1 MSLIV
6 TISGSPS
13 AGSRTQ
19 ALAARVR
26 GALAASDFEV
36 AEINVRDL
44 PPDELIQGRAH
55 GEPLRQALAL
65 VERAQGV
72 VVLTPVYK
80 ASYTG
85 VLKTFLDLLPQFG
98 LAGKVVLPL
107 VTGGTIAHVLS
118 IDYALRPVLHALGA
132 QHVVGGLFILDK
144 LLEPRA
150 DGDGFAVN
158 QEIAGRLDAV
168 VADFVASLR
177 GRAAVV
183 AASTARLDGP
193 GAQLASV

>member
-1 MSLIV
+1 MALIV

-26 GALAASDFEV
+26 GSLAASDFEV

-44 PPDELIQGRAH
+44 PPDELIQGRVNS
-55 GEPLRQALAL
+55 EPLRQALAL
-65 VERAQGV
+65 IERAHGV

-107 VTGGTIAHVLS
+107 ATGGTIAHVLS

-144 LLEPRA
+144 LLEPRSE
-150 DGDGFAVN
+150 GGFGVN

-177 GRAAVV
+177 ARE
-183 AASTARLDGP
+183 AASAPSGSLDGP
-193 GAQLASV
+193 VAQLASA

>member
-1 MSLIV
+1 MALIV

-26 GALAASDFEV
+26 GSLAASDFEV

-44 PPDELIQGRAH
+44 PAEELIQGRATS
-55 GEPLRQALAL
+55 EPLRQALAL
-65 VERAQGV
+65 VERAHGV

-118 IDYALRPVLHALGA
+118 IDYALRPVLHTLGA

-144 LLEPRA
+144 LLEPRSE
-150 DGDGFAVN
+150 GGFGVN

-177 GRAAVV
+177 GREAV
-183 AASTARLDGP
+183 AAASSAGLDGP
-193 GAQLASV
+193 STQLVSA